1 MSVAAGAPSP
11 RAAPGAQRMTVAITS
26 GEPAGVGPELCL
38 RIVERDWPVRLVVLG
53 DIELM
58 RARAAAQGSSV
69 QIVPFDAA
77 VAPVPGVVEVVHLPL
92 AHPSLPGKLDPANG
106 AYVLR
111 LLDQAIE
118 GCVSGRFAA
127 MVTAPVHKGVICEGL
142 GAHDTMPFTGHTE
155 YLAEHT
161 GTPRVVM
168 MLVGG
173 GLRVALVTT
182 HLPLAAVPA
191 AITPQALEETLRIV
205 HADLV
210 HHFGLKSPRILV
222 AGLNPHAGEGGHMGR
237 EEIDVIIPVLER
249 LRAQGCSSSVRCRP
263 IPWSCRTRSRTA
275 TRCWPCT
282 TTRVCRCS
290 STPAS
295 AAASM
300 SRSGCRSS
308 ALRSTTVPRSTSP
321 ALAAPTR
328 AACLPRSSSR
338 STWPPPAPPHA
349 LRPEPAHKGF
359 PCTT

>member
-38 RIVERDWPVRLVVLG
+38 RIVERAWPVRLVVLG

-58 RARAAAQGSSV
+58 RSRAAALGSSV
-69 QIVPFDAA
+69 RVVPFDAA

-155 YLAEHT
+155 YLAAHT
-161 GTPRVVM
+161 GTARVVM

-173 GLRVALVTT
+173 GLRVALATT

-249 LRAQGCSSSVRCRP
+249 LRAQGMQLIGPLPADTLFVPHTLAHGDAVLAMYHDQGLPVLKHASFGGGVNVTLGLPIIRTSVDHG
-263 IPWSCRTRSRTA
+263 TA
-275 TRCWPCT
+275 LDLAGSGRADAG
-282 TTRVCRCS
+282 S
-290 STPAS
+290 LFAAIELAIDM
-295 AAASM
+295 AAA
-300 SRSGCRSS
+300 R
-308 ALRSTTVPRSTSP
+308 AT
-321 ALAAPTR
+321 AR
-328 AACLPRSSSR
+328 AA
-338 STWPPPAPPHA
+338 A
-349 LRPEPAHKGF
+349 
-359 PCTT
+359 

>member
-58 RARAAAQGSSV
+58 RSRAAALGSSV
-69 QIVPFDAA
+69 RVVPFDAA

-111 LLDQAIE
+111 LLDDAIE
-118 GCVSGRFAA
+118 GCMRGHFAA

-173 GLRVALVTT
+173 GLRVALATT

-191 AITPQALEETLRIV
+191 AITPQVLEETLRIL

-210 HHFGLKSPRILV
+210 RHFGLKSPRILV

-249 LRAQGCSSSVRCRP
+249 LRAEGMQLIGPLPADTLFVPHTLAHGDAVLAMYHDQGLPVLKHASFGGGVNVTLGLPIIRTSVDHG
-263 IPWSCRTRSRTA
+263 TA
-275 TRCWPCT
+275 LDLAGTGRADAG
-282 TTRVCRCS
+282 S
-290 STPAS
+290 LFAAIELAIDM
-295 AAASM
+295 AAA
-300 SRSGCRSS
+300 R
-308 ALRSTTVPRSTSP
+308 AT
-321 ALAAPTR
+321 AR
-328 AACLPRSSSR
+328 AA
-338 STWPPPAPPHA
+338 A
-349 LRPEPAHKGF
+349 
-359 PCTT
+359 